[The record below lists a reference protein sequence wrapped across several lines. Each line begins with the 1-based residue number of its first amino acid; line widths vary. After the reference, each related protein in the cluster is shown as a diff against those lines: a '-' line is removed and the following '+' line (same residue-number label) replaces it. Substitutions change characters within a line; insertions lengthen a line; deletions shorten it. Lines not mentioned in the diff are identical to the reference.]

1 MKKLFLLVTAAV
13 AVVSCSKEK
22 QLAKTLNGTWNVK
35 SVTYN
40 ASPNIGGFTTTIN
53 GTGSGV
59 GGTISFDRKAL
70 TSNFNVAFSTQPTT
84 VGGIFPVPAIPVTL
98 NGTGTFTNTEDAVTI
113 TRTDTVQTLTFAIL
127 SNNKT
132 TMTWKTTTTTNLD
145 LGGQTV
151 PVPVNL
157 EIGVE
162 KQ

>member
-40 ASPNIGGFTTTIN
+40 ASPNIGGLTTTIN
-53 GTGSGV
+53 GTGSSV

-84 VGGIFPVPAIPVTL
+84 GWRNFPGACNSCNFKWNWNIYQHRRCCNHYPYGYCSNSYVCDSFQQQNNHDLENNYHNKFKFGRSVGSCSG
-98 NGTGTFTNTEDAVTI
+98 
-113 TRTDTVQTLTFAIL
+113 
-127 SNNKT
+127 
-132 TMTWKTTTTTNLD
+132 
-145 LGGQTV
+145 
-151 PVPVNL
+151 
-157 EIGVE
+157 
-162 KQ
+162 

>member
-1 MKKLFLLVTAAV
+1 MKKLFLLLTAAV

-22 QLAKTLNGTWNVK
+22 QLARTLDGTWNVK
-35 SVTYN
+35 TVTYS

-59 GGTISFDRKAL
+59 TGTISFDRKAA
-70 TSNFNVAFSTQPTT
+70 TSNFNVGFSTQPTT

-98 NGTGTFTNTEDAVTI
+98 NGTGTFTNTENAVTI

-145 LGGQTV
+145 LGGQSV